1 MIIPDLNIKLISSG
15 CWLLVAGYW
24 KFEKKVKKSGIMR
37 RIIIKLYIILLI
49 RILTSNKQ
57 QVTSNKN

>member
-24 KFEKKVKKSGIMR
+24 KFEKKVKK
-37 RIIIKLYIILLI
+37 I
-49 RILTSNKQ
+49 RYYEKDYY
-57 QVTSNKN
+57 